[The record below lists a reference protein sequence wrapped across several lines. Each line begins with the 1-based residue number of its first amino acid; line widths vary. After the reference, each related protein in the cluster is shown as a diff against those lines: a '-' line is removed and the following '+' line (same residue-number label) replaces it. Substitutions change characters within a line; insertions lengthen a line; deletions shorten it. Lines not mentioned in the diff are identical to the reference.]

1 MVFYKGWSITMSKNR
16 NLVITSEFDDKYIL
30 GNDKKTLTNEELLE
44 ILKKFVKVVEGLE
57 NEIQGN

>member
-1 MVFYKGWSITMSKNR
+1 MVFYNGWSITMSKNR

-30 GNDKKTLTNEELLE
+30 DKSKETYTDEELLE
-44 ILKKFVKVVEGLE
+44 ILKEFVEGRD

>member
-1 MVFYKGWSITMSKNR
+1 MVFYNGWSIKMSKNR

-30 GNDKKTLTNEELLE
+30 DKIKETYTDEELLE
-44 ILKKFVKVVEGLE
+44 ILKEFVEGRK